1 MKIAVF
7 DLGTN
12 VFNLLI
18 GRIEEGGF
26 RIEKIIKEPSFIG
39 KAARFSNLIPEEVIE
54 SSIRAIGKMIDRYP
68 RFEKVDIVK
77 AVATS
82 AVRDAL
88 NKEEF
93 VNAVKKSFGI
103 DVEVISGEREA
114 TLIYKGIRESMFL
127 YKENLLMLDIGGG
140 SCEFI
145 IADNEKILWKA
156 SFQTGVARLRGAINP
171 SDPISAEEVASFEK
185 IMEQATIPLVEQIG
199 IYKPKVLIGS
209 SGSFDTVRELM
220 FPEDDGSLPAMEL
233 PNDLYYKLHS
243 RLLNSTREE
252 RVVMPS
258 MPSIRVDYIV
268 LGSLIIDYVV
278 RICGI
283 AQILQSSY
291 SLKEGYAMEIVS
303 DLVSGRGNEA
313 PAIGT

>member
-1 MKIAVF
+1 MRLAVF

-18 GRIEEGGF
+18 GCIEEGRF
-26 RIEKIIKEPSFIG
+26 KIEKIIKEPSFIG
-39 KAARFSNLIPEEVIE
+39 QAARFSNRLQEEVIE

-68 RFEKVDIVK
+68 GFEEVDIVR

-93 VNAVKKSFGI
+93 VNAVKERFGI

-114 TLIYKGIRESMFL
+114 TLIYKGIKESMFL
-127 YKENLLMLDIGGG
+127 YKENVLMLDIGGG

-156 SFQTGVARLRGAINP
+156 SFQIGVARLRGAINP
-171 SDPISAEEVASFEK
+171 SDPISVDDVARFEM
-185 IMEQATIPLVEQIG
+185 IMEQVIKPLAEQID

-209 SGSFDTVRELM
+209 SGSFDTIRELM

-233 PNDLYYKLHS
+233 PIDLYYKLHS
-243 RLLNSTREE
+243 SLLNSTREE
-252 RVVMPS
+252 RVAMPS

-268 LGSLIIDYVV
+268 FGSLIIDYVI
-278 RICGI
+278 RKCGI

-291 SLKEGYAMEIVS
+291 SLKEGYAMEIVFE
-303 DLVSGRGNEA
+303 LVSGRGNEA
-313 PAIGT
+313 